1 MANRRVVG
9 GVLALIGG
17 LLVLITCLLSIGV
30 LGLGEPYSTA
40 WIINLVVAAIAL
52 LGGILGLAKLRAGGF
67 LLLLIGMVSI
77 VCATIAGTAPYM
89 SYNWW
94 AFEQY
99 SLMAWLAGGHVKYIS
114 LEAALMVVGG
124 IIIVASKAEE

>member
-1 MANRRVVG
+1 MANGRVVG

-17 LLVLITCLLSIGV
+17 LLVLVTCLLSLGV
-30 LGLGEPYSTA
+30 LGLGAPYSTA

-52 LGGILGLAKLRAGGF
+52 LGGILGLAKLRAGGV
-67 LLLLIGMVSI
+67 LLLIIGMASI
-77 VCATIAGTAPYM
+77 LFASIAGTAAYM

-94 AFEQY
+94 AFDQY
-99 SLMAWLAGGHVKYIS
+99 SLMAWLAGGHVKFIS

-124 IIIVASKAEE
+124 IIIVASKSE